1 MIHPMNKKA
10 GPPQRP
16 GQWKIA
22 FSCSKYLLRDTLAI
36 FAYRFLLLVGRKFR
50 KWAQK
55 VKPVG
60 VNVQPSGCVV
70 NLTDVPERQHF
81 RDRFVIFES
90 FYELS

>member
-60 VNVQPSGCVV
+60 G
-70 NLTDVPERQHF
+70 ERSALWL
-81 RDRFVIFES
+81 RCEPYRRS
-90 FYELS
+90 